1 MQGHYMLDS
10 PDPKWIEAAIIA
22 ISEAGFK
29 VMVTE
34 LDVDVLPRPRASEGA
49 DLSKNYALDEKY
61 NPFTKGLPQNVELQ
75 LAKRYAAI
83 FSVFYKH
90 RDKISRVTFW
100 GLHDGASW
108 LNNWPVRG
116 RTNYPLFFDRNF
128 ELKINLRDEIL
139 SVFK

>member
-1 MQGHYMLDS
+1 MLDS
-10 PDPKWIEAAIIA
+10 PDTKWIEASIIA

-49 DLSKNYALDEKY
+49 DLSKNYARDEKY
-61 NPFTKGLPQNVELQ
+61 NPFTEGLPQEVEIQ
-75 LAKRYAAI
+75 LAKRYADV
-83 FSVFYKH
+83 FSVFYNH

-100 GLHDGASW
+100 RLHDGASW

-128 ELKINLRDEIL
+128 EIKMNLRDEIL
-139 SVFK
+139 SIVR